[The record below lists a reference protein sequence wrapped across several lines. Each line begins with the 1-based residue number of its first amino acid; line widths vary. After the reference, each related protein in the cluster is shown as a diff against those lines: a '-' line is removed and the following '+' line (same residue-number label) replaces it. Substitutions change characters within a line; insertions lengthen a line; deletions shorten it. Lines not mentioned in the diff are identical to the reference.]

1 MAAFGSQPAQP
12 VAQADYKV
20 PNSPADGISSLSLS
34 VNSLL
39 VSTSFD
45 NSVRCWQIQKQMNQ
59 VQANAVA
66 EVKADGPVLCSD
78 FNHDG
83 SVCFFGGADNQAKM
97 WQLGQPTAQTIGRH
111 EKPIKCIQYVQ
122 IQNNSL
128 VITGGWD
135 NTVGSVC
142 FFGGADNQAK
152 MWQLGQPTAQTIGR
166 HEKPIKCIQYVQI
179 QNNSLVITGGWDNTV
194 KFWDMRQPNPV
205 QSISVAQRVYAMG
218 VRSPLMVVATADVPA
233 HERQPNSAELRY
245 VYTFNLQN
253 FQHGQPHSF
262 DPSPLKHQ
270 TRCIATFPDQT
281 GYAIG
286 SIEGRVAI
294 QHVDQAKKDKNFA
307 FKCHRQ
313 QGQQLVQGK
322 QTSEVYAVNAI
333 TFHPLG
339 TFATAGS
346 DGVFNFWDKDSKQ
359 RLKNFPRCNGP
370 ISAAKFS
377 PAGDLFAYSVSYD
390 WSKGREFYNQA
401 APNDIFLHVVEQQE
415 VQPRP
420 MKGGKGR
427 GR

>member
-135 NTVGSVC
+135 NTV
-142 FFGGADNQAK
+142 
-152 MWQLGQPTAQTIGR
+152 
-166 HEKPIKCIQYVQI
+166 
-179 QNNSLVITGGWDNTV
+179 

-205 QSISVAQRVYAMG
+205 QSISVAQRVYAMD